1 MIDPNAQ
8 RLIDIT
14 QHTDRRV
21 KNMLAIIRIHTEALG
36 VILRGKGTVDPQLI
50 ALNAITDAQAIYK
63 IMNDDP
69 WPPKDDA

>member
-21 KNMLAIIRIHTEALG
+21 KNMLAIIKIHTEALG
-36 VILRGKGTVDPQLI
+36 VILRGKGTIDAQLI
-50 ALNAITDAQAIYK
+50 ALEAVTDAQVIYK
-63 IMNDDP
+63 IMNADP
-69 WPPKDDA
+69 WPPKVNA